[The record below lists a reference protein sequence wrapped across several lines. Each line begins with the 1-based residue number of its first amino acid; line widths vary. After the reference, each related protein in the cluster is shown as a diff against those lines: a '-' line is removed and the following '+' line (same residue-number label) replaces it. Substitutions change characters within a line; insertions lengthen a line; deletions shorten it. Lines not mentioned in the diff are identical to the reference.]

1 MRAAAVALGRGPARL
16 RPILSSRRVE
26 PRRTGEKFI
35 VRPLVSPILEYR
47 LMGRMQV
54 ALGCALAAVA
64 TAAEGVLTAVV
75 VVLFEAAFFGTVMYL
90 VCYRRFA
97 RGVLADPAPAPTE
110 EREPEAATLRRIGST
125 TGALALSFVVIAAL
139 TVPSVVA
146 GVGLGNG
153 AACLQVARLW
163 RRWEDEYGRLLLREP
178 RWRFSRAGRRGWG
191 RGRGMLDP
199 QDFYA
204 AVPRDP
210 PHAPR
215 PAKKRR
221 MWGQRSASAAAS
233 ARGAPPAPPAEPVAG
248 R

>member
-1 MRAAAVALGRGPARL
+1 M
-16 RPILSSRRVE
+16 
-26 PRRTGEKFI
+26 
-35 VRPLVSPILEYR
+35 RPLVSPILEYR

-54 ALGCALAAVA
+54 ALGGGLAVVAMIAEGAL
-64 TAAEGVLTAVV
+64 TAAV
-75 VVLFEAAFFGTVMYL
+75 VVLFEAAFFGTIMYL
-90 VCYRRFA
+90 ACYRRFA
-97 RGVLADPAPAPTE
+97 RGVIADPAPAPTE
-110 EREPEAATLRRIGST
+110 EREPSAATLRRVGVT
-125 TGALALSFVVIAAL
+125 TGALAVSFVVIAAL

-153 AACLQVARLW
+153 AACLRVARLW
-163 RRWEDEYGRLLLREP
+163 RRWEDEHGRVLVREP

-199 QDFYA
+199 QDFYT
-204 AVPRDP
+204 AVPLDP
-210 PHAPR
+210 PQASPR

-233 ARGAPPAPPAEPVAG
+233 ARGVPPEPPAEPVAG